1 MNRTKLTNILV
12 FPSRETMI
20 DHLEIESSII
30 SRNSNEGKRQ
40 LERELEK
47 GEGRL
52 QESSWGEN
60 KKSFD
65 CLDNKRMLKMKQ
77 KRVEEDEIE
86 TVEEKKNS
94 RVFNLVRVSILRT
107 DT

>member
-1 MNRTKLTNILV
+1 
-12 FPSRETMI
+12 MI
-20 DHLEIESSII
+20 DHLDIESSII

-52 QESSWGEN
+52 QEREN
-60 KKSFD
+60 KKYFD
-65 CLDNKRMLKMKQ
+65 CLDNKKMLKMKQ

-86 TVEEKKNS
+86 SVEEKKNS
-94 RVFNLVRVSILRT
+94 RVLNLVFI
-107 DT
+107 